1 MRITMIFDNNMAYQ
15 TYRILVS
22 IFGTLGMI
30 LAITPMKKSPKRNL
44 LILGGYVVYA
54 VAFSCL
60 SLRFLGFLP
69 FLRSAVLTISLPG
82 VVSIYLAADTSIS
95 RHIFKCLSQLLL
107 SLYLIISMTLLN
119 TLWGGTLLSSA
130 ILLLFAY
137 SAVIFVGFFFLRSF
151 FLDMIEIITKGW
163 GILTL
168 IPLSF
173 LLFIMVLVL
182 YPDHYTQNP
191 SSVILFYLS
200 GAVILIIYYAVFQY
214 LRTQYQYQMD
224 EQNREILEIQI
235 QGIKKHA
242 EDTKRNAEEVRRIW
256 QDTHQMLSA
265 IATLAREGNAEAI
278 LSFVAESSA
287 LNPLTA
293 PAHYCSDP
301 ILNATL
307 TAYLGKAKNSG
318 IAVKLH
324 LAISE
329 TLPVDSAELS
339 ICFANA
345 LENAIKACE
354 KLPKNERKIILRC
367 IHKPAFMFEVE
378 NPYKGQITFGRNGLP
393 NSTETGH
400 GIGTRSIMAFCEKHH
415 AFYDFSAEGGWFK
428 VMITL

>member
-1 MRITMIFDNNMAYQ
+1 MIFDNNMAYQ
-15 TYRILVS
+15 TYRILLS

-30 LAITPMKKSPKRNL
+30 ISITPMKKSHKRNL

-54 VAFSCL
+54 VVFSCL
-60 SLRFLGFLP
+60 SLRFLGFVT
-69 FLRSAVLTISLPG
+69 FLQSAVFTVSLPG
-82 VVSIYLAADTSIS
+82 VAAIYMAADTSIP

-119 TLWGGTLLSSA
+119 TLLGGSLLSSA
-130 ILLLFAY
+130 ILLFFAY
-137 SAVIFVGFFFLRSF
+137 TAMIFLEFFFLRTY

-168 IPLSF
+168 IPSSF
-173 LLFIMVLVL
+173 LLFVMVLVL
-182 YPDHYTQNP
+182 HPVHYTQNP
-191 SSVILFYLS
+191 SFVILFYLT

-224 EQNREILEIQI
+224 EQNREILEIQM

-242 EDTKRNAEEVRRIW
+242 EDTKRNAEAVRRIW
-256 QDTHQMLSA
+256 QDTHRMLSG
-265 IATLAREGNAEAI
+265 IAALAREGNAEAI

-293 PAHYCSDP
+293 PAYYCSDP

-307 TAYLGKAKNSG
+307 TAYLSRAENSG
-318 IAVKLH
+318 ITIDLH
-324 LAISE
+324 LATPE
-329 TLPVDSAELS
+329 MLPVDSAELS

-354 KLPKNERKIILRC
+354 ELPRNERKIILRC
-367 IHKPAFMFEVE
+367 IHKPAFMFEIE
-378 NPYKGQITFGRNGLP
+378 NPYKGRITFGRNGLP
-393 NSTETGH
+393 NSTKTGH
-400 GIGTRSIMAFCEKHH
+400 GLGTRSIMAFCEKHN
-415 AFYDFSAEGGWFK
+415 AFYNFSAEDGWFR

>member
-1 MRITMIFDNNMAYQ
+1 MIFDNNMAYQ
-15 TYRILVS
+15 IYRILLS

-30 LAITPMKKSPKRNL
+30 ISITPMKKSHKRNL

-54 VAFSCL
+54 VVFSCL
-60 SLRFLGFLP
+60 SLRFLGFVT
-69 FLRSAVLTISLPG
+69 FLRSAVFTVSLPG
-82 VVSIYLAADTSIS
+82 VAAIYMAADTSIP

-119 TLWGGTLLSSA
+119 TLLGGSLLSSA
-130 ILLLFAY
+130 ILLFFAY
-137 SAVIFVGFFFLRSF
+137 TAMIFLEFFFLRTY

-168 IPLSF
+168 IPSSF
-173 LLFIMVLVL
+173 LLFVMVLVL
-182 YPDHYTQNP
+182 HPVHYTQNP
-191 SSVILFYLS
+191 SFVILFYMTGS
-200 GAVILIIYYAVFQY
+200 VILIIYYAVFQY

-224 EQNREILEIQI
+224 EQNREILDVQM

-256 QDTHQMLSA
+256 QDTHRMLSG
-265 IATLAREGNAEAI
+265 IAALARAGNAEAI

-307 TAYLGKAKNSG
+307 TAYLSRAENSG
-318 IAVKLH
+318 ITIDLH
-324 LAISE
+324 LAIPE
-329 TLPVDSAELS
+329 ILPVDSAELS

-354 KLPKNERKIILRC
+354 ELPRNERKIILRC
-367 IHKPAFMFEVE
+367 IHKPAFMFEIE
-378 NPYKGQITFGRNGLP
+378 NPYKGRITFGRNGLP
-393 NSTETGH
+393 ISTKTGH
-400 GIGTRSIMAFCEKHH
+400 GLGTRSIMAFCEKHN
-415 AFYDFSAEGGWFK
+415 AFYDFSAEGGWFR

>member
-1 MRITMIFDNNMAYQ
+1 MIFDNNMAYQ
-15 TYRILVS
+15 IYRILLS

-30 LAITPMKKSPKRNL
+30 ISITPMKKSHKRNL

-54 VAFSCL
+54 VVFSCL
-60 SLRFLGFLP
+60 SLRFLGFVT
-69 FLRSAVLTISLPG
+69 FLRSAVFTVSLPG
-82 VVSIYLAADTSIS
+82 VAAIYMAADTSIP

-119 TLWGGTLLSSA
+119 TLLGGSLLSSA
-130 ILLLFAY
+130 ILLFFAY
-137 SAVIFVGFFFLRSF
+137 TAMIFLEFFFLRTY

-168 IPLSF
+168 IPSSF
-173 LLFIMVLVL
+173 LLFVMVLVL
-182 YPDHYTQNP
+182 HPVHYTQNP
-191 SSVILFYLS
+191 SFVILFYMTGS
-200 GAVILIIYYAVFQY
+200 VILIIYYAVFQY

-224 EQNREILEIQI
+224 EQNREILEVQM

-256 QDTHQMLSA
+256 QDTHRMLSG
-265 IATLAREGNAEAI
+265 IAALAREGNAEAI

-307 TAYLGKAKNSG
+307 TAYLSRAENSG
-318 IAVKLH
+318 ITIDLH
-324 LAISE
+324 LAIPE
-329 TLPVDSAELS
+329 ILPVDSAELS

-354 KLPKNERKIILRC
+354 ELPRNERKIILRC
-367 IHKPAFMFEVE
+367 IHKPAFMFEIE
-378 NPYKGQITFGRNGLP
+378 NPYKGRITFGRNGLP
-393 NSTETGH
+393 NSTKTGH
-400 GIGTRSIMAFCEKHH
+400 GLGTRSIMAFCEKHN
-415 AFYDFSAEGGWFK
+415 AFYDFSAEGGWFR

>member
-1 MRITMIFDNNMAYQ
+1 MIFDNNMAYQ
-15 TYRILVS
+15 TYRVLVS

-30 LAITPMKKSPKRNL
+30 ISLTPMKKNHKRNL

-54 VAFSCL
+54 VVYSSL
-60 SLRFLGFLP
+60 SLRFLGFLS
-69 FLRSAVLTISLPG
+69 FLRSAVFTVSLPG
-82 VVSIYLAADTSIS
+82 VLAIYMMADTSVP

-119 TLWGGTLLSSA
+119 TLLGGSLLSSA
-130 ILLLFAY
+130 ILLFFAY
-137 SAVIFVGFFFLRSF
+137 TAMIFLEFFFLRTY

-168 IPLSF
+168 IPSSF
-173 LLFIMVLVL
+173 LLFVMVLVL
-182 YPDHYTQNP
+182 HPVHYTQNP
-191 SSVILFYLS
+191 SFVILFYMTGS
-200 GAVILIIYYAVFQY
+200 VILIIYYAVFQY

-224 EQNREILEIQI
+224 EQNREILEVQM

-256 QDTHQMLSA
+256 QDTHRMLSG
-265 IATLAREGNAEAI
+265 IAALAREGNAEAI

-307 TAYLGKAKNSG
+307 TAYLSRAENSG
-318 IAVKLH
+318 ITIDLH
-324 LAISE
+324 LAIPE
-329 TLPVDSAELS
+329 ILPVDSAELS

-354 KLPKNERKIILRC
+354 ELPRNERKIILRC
-367 IHKPAFMFEVE
+367 IHKPAFMFEIE

-393 NSTETGH
+393 ISTKTGH
-400 GIGTRSIMAFCEKHH
+400 GLGTRSIMAFCEKHN
-415 AFYDFSAEGGWFK
+415 AFYDFSAEGGWFR

>member
-1 MRITMIFDNNMAYQ
+1 MIFDNNMAYQ
-15 TYRILVS
+15 IYRILLS

-30 LAITPMKKSPKRNL
+30 ISITPMKKSHKRNL

-54 VAFSCL
+54 VVFSCL
-60 SLRFLGFLP
+60 SLRFLGFVT
-69 FLRSAVLTISLPG
+69 FLRSAVFTVSLPG
-82 VVSIYLAADTSIS
+82 VAAIYMAADTSIP

-119 TLWGGTLLSSA
+119 TLLGGSLLSSA
-130 ILLLFAY
+130 ILLFFAY
-137 SAVIFVGFFFLRSF
+137 TAMIFLEFFFLRTY

-168 IPLSF
+168 IPSSF
-173 LLFIMVLVL
+173 LLFVMVLVL
-182 YPDHYTQNP
+182 HPVHYTQNP
-191 SSVILFYLS
+191 SFVILFYMTGS
-200 GAVILIIYYAVFQY
+200 VILIIYYAVFQY

-224 EQNREILEIQI
+224 EQNREILEVQM

-256 QDTHQMLSA
+256 QDTHRMLSG
-265 IATLAREGNAEAI
+265 IAALAREGNAEAI
-278 LSFVAESSA
+278 LNFVAESSA
-287 LNPLTA
+287 LDPLTA

-307 TAYLGKAKNSG
+307 TAYLSRAENSG
-318 IAVKLH
+318 ITIDLH
-324 LAISE
+324 LAIPE
-329 TLPVDSAELS
+329 ILPVDSAELS

-354 KLPKNERKIILRC
+354 ELPRNERKIILRC
-367 IHKPAFMFEVE
+367 IHKPAFMFEIE
-378 NPYKGQITFGRNGLP
+378 NPYKGRITFGRNGLP
-393 NSTETGH
+393 ISTKTGH
-400 GIGTRSIMAFCEKHH
+400 GLGTRSIMAFCEKYN
-415 AFYDFSAEGGWFK
+415 AFYDFSAEGGWFR

>member
-1 MRITMIFDNNMAYQ
+1 MIFDNNMAYQ
-15 TYRILVS
+15 TYRVLVS

-30 LAITPMKKSPKRNL
+30 ISLTPMKKNHKRNL

-54 VAFSCL
+54 VVYSSL
-60 SLRFLGFLP
+60 SLRFLGFLS
-69 FLRSAVLTISLPG
+69 FLRSAVFTVSLPG
-82 VVSIYLAADTSIS
+82 VLAIYMMADTSVP

-119 TLWGGTLLSSA
+119 TLLGGSLLSSA
-130 ILLLFAY
+130 ILLFFAY
-137 SAVIFVGFFFLRSF
+137 TAMIFLEFFFLRTY

-168 IPLSF
+168 IPSSF
-173 LLFIMVLVL
+173 LLFVMVLVL
-182 YPDHYTQNP
+182 HPVHYTQNP
-191 SSVILFYLS
+191 SFVILFYMTGS
-200 GAVILIIYYAVFQY
+200 VILIIYYAVFQY

-224 EQNREILEIQI
+224 EQNREILEVQM

-256 QDTHQMLSA
+256 QDTHRMLSG
-265 IATLAREGNAEAI
+265 IAALAREGNAEAI

-307 TAYLGKAKNSG
+307 TAYLSRAENSG
-318 IAVKLH
+318 ITIDLH
-324 LAISE
+324 LAIPE
-329 TLPVDSAELS
+329 ILPVDSAELS

-354 KLPKNERKIILRC
+354 ELPRNERKIILRC
-367 IHKPAFMFEVE
+367 IHKPAFMFEIE
-378 NPYKGQITFGRNGLP
+378 NPYKGRITFGRNGLP
-393 NSTETGH
+393 ISTKTGH
-400 GIGTRSIMAFCEKHH
+400 GLGTRSIMAFCEKHN
-415 AFYDFSAEGGWFK
+415 AFYDFSAEGGWFR

>member
-1 MRITMIFDNNMAYQ
+1 MIFDNNMAYQ
-15 TYRILVS
+15 TYRVLVS

-30 LAITPMKKSPKRNL
+30 ISLTPMKKNHKRNL

-54 VAFSCL
+54 VVYSSL
-60 SLRFLGFLP
+60 SLRFLGFLS
-69 FLRSAVLTISLPG
+69 FLRSAVFTVSLPG
-82 VVSIYLAADTSIS
+82 VLAIYMMADTSVP

-119 TLWGGTLLSSA
+119 TLLGGTLLSSA

-137 SAVIFVGFFFLRSF
+137 VAMIFLESFFLRSF
-151 FLDMIEIITKGW
+151 FLTRIEIITKGW
-163 GILTL
+163 GILCL
-168 IPLSF
+168 IPSSF
-173 LLFIMVLVL
+173 LLFVMVLVL
-182 YPDHYTQNP
+182 YPVHYTQNP
-191 SSVILFYLS
+191 SFVLLFYLT

-214 LRTQYQYQMD
+214 LWTQYQYQMD
-224 EQNREILEIQI
+224 KQNREILEIQM

-242 EDTKRNAEEVRRIW
+242 EDTKRNAEEVESVW
-256 QDTHQMLSA
+256 QDTHRMLSG
-265 IATLAREGNAEAI
+265 IAVLAREGNAEAI
-278 LSFVAESSA
+278 LNFIAESSA
-287 LNPLTA
+287 LDLLTP

-307 TAYLGKAKNSG
+307 TAYLNKAENSG
-318 IAVKLH
+318 ITVDLH
-324 LAISE
+324 LAIPE

-354 KLPKNERKIILRC
+354 ELPENERKIILRC
-367 IHKPAFMFEVE
+367 IHKPAFMFEID

-393 NSTETGH
+393 NSTKTGH
-400 GIGTRSIMAFCEKHH
+400 GLGTRSIIAFCEKHN
-415 AFYDFSAEGGWFK
+415 AFYDFSTEGGWFK

>member
-1 MRITMIFDNNMAYQ
+1 MIFDNNMAYQ
-15 TYRILVS
+15 IYRILLS

-30 LAITPMKKSPKRNL
+30 ISITPMKKSHKRNL

-54 VAFSCL
+54 VVFSCL
-60 SLRFLGFLP
+60 SLRFLGFVI
-69 FLRSAVLTISLPG
+69 FLRSAVFTVSLPG
-82 VVSIYLAADTSIS
+82 VAAIYMAADTSIP

-119 TLWGGTLLSSA
+119 TLLGGSLLSSA
-130 ILLLFAY
+130 ILLFFAY
-137 SAVIFVGFFFLRSF
+137 TAMIFLEFFFLRTY

-168 IPLSF
+168 IPSSF
-173 LLFIMVLVL
+173 LLFVMVLVL
-182 YPDHYTQNP
+182 HPVHYTQNP
-191 SSVILFYLS
+191 SFVILFYMTGS
-200 GAVILIIYYAVFQY
+200 VILIIYYAVFQY

-224 EQNREILEIQI
+224 EQNREILEVQM

-256 QDTHQMLSA
+256 QDTHRMLSG
-265 IATLAREGNAEAI
+265 IAALAREGNAEAI

-307 TAYLGKAKNSG
+307 TAYLSRAENSG
-318 IAVKLH
+318 ITIDLH
-324 LAISE
+324 LAIPE
-329 TLPVDSAELS
+329 ILPVDSAELS

-354 KLPKNERKIILRC
+354 ELPRNERKIILRC
-367 IHKPAFMFEVE
+367 IHKPAFMFEIE
-378 NPYKGQITFGRNGLP
+378 NPYKGRITFGRNGLP
-393 NSTETGH
+393 ISTKTGH
-400 GIGTRSIMAFCEKHH
+400 GLGTRSIMAFCEKHN
-415 AFYDFSAEGGWFK
+415 AFYDFSAEGGWFR

>member
-1 MRITMIFDNNMAYQ
+1 MIFDNNMAYQ
-15 TYRILVS
+15 IYRILLS

-30 LAITPMKKSPKRNL
+30 ISITPMKKSHKRNL

-54 VAFSCL
+54 VVFSCL
-60 SLRFLGFLP
+60 SLRFLGFVT
-69 FLRSAVLTISLPG
+69 FLRSAVFTVSLPG
-82 VVSIYLAADTSIS
+82 VAAIYMAADTSIP

-119 TLWGGTLLSSA
+119 TLLGGSLLSSA
-130 ILLLFAY
+130 ILLFFAY
-137 SAVIFVGFFFLRSF
+137 TAMIFLEFFFLRTY

-168 IPLSF
+168 IPSSF
-173 LLFIMVLVL
+173 LLFVMVLVL
-182 YPDHYTQNP
+182 HPVHYTQNP
-191 SSVILFYLS
+191 SFVILFYMTGS
-200 GAVILIIYYAVFQY
+200 VILIIYYAVFQY

-224 EQNREILEIQI
+224 EQNREILEVQM

-256 QDTHQMLSA
+256 QDTHRMLSG
-265 IATLAREGNAEAI
+265 IAALAREGNTEAI
-278 LSFVAESSA
+278 LNFVAESSA
-287 LNPLTA
+287 LDPLTA

-307 TAYLGKAKNSG
+307 TAYLSRAENSG
-318 IAVKLH
+318 ITIDLH
-324 LAISE
+324 LAIPE
-329 TLPVDSAELS
+329 ILPVDSAELS

-354 KLPKNERKIILRC
+354 ELPRNERKIILRC
-367 IHKPAFMFEVE
+367 IHKPAFMFEIE
-378 NPYKGQITFGRNGLP
+378 NPYKGRITFGRNGLP
-393 NSTETGH
+393 ISTKTGH
-400 GIGTRSIMAFCEKHH
+400 GLGTRSIMAFCEKHN
-415 AFYDFSAEGGWFK
+415 AFYDFSAEGGWFR

>member
-1 MRITMIFDNNMAYQ
+1 MIFDNNMAYQ
-15 TYRILVS
+15 IYRILLS

-30 LAITPMKKSPKRNL
+30 ISITPMKKSHKRNL

-54 VAFSCL
+54 VVFSCL
-60 SLRFLGFLP
+60 SLRFLGFVT
-69 FLRSAVLTISLPG
+69 FLRSAVFTVSLPG
-82 VVSIYLAADTSIS
+82 VAAIYMAADTSIP

-119 TLWGGTLLSSA
+119 TLLGGSLLSSA
-130 ILLLFAY
+130 ILLFFAY
-137 SAVIFVGFFFLRSF
+137 TAMIFLEFFFLRTY

-168 IPLSF
+168 IPSSF
-173 LLFIMVLVL
+173 LLFVMVLVL
-182 YPDHYTQNP
+182 HPVHYTQNP
-191 SSVILFYLS
+191 SFVILFYMTGS
-200 GAVILIIYYAVFQY
+200 VILIIYYAVFQY

-224 EQNREILEIQI
+224 EQNREILEVQM

-256 QDTHQMLSA
+256 QDTHRMLSG
-265 IATLAREGNAEAI
+265 IAALAREGNAEAI

-307 TAYLGKAKNSG
+307 TAYLSRAENSG
-318 IAVKLH
+318 ITIDLH
-324 LAISE
+324 LAIPE
-329 TLPVDSAELS
+329 ILPVDSAELS

-354 KLPKNERKIILRC
+354 ELPRNERKIILRC
-367 IHKPAFMFEVE
+367 IHKPAFMFEIE
-378 NPYKGQITFGRNGLP
+378 NPYKGRITFGRNGLP
-393 NSTETGH
+393 ISTKTGH
-400 GIGTRSIMAFCEKHH
+400 GLGTRSIMAFCEKHN
-415 AFYDFSAEGGWFK
+415 AFYDFSTEGGWFR

>member
-1 MRITMIFDNNMAYQ
+1 MIFDNNMAYQ
-15 TYRILVS
+15 IYRILLS

-30 LAITPMKKSPKRNL
+30 ISITPMKKSHKRNL

-54 VAFSCL
+54 VVFSCL
-60 SLRFLGFLP
+60 SLRFLGFVT
-69 FLRSAVLTISLPG
+69 FLRSAVFTVSLPG
-82 VVSIYLAADTSIS
+82 VAAIYMAADTSIP

-119 TLWGGTLLSSA
+119 TLLGGSLLSSA
-130 ILLLFAY
+130 ILLFFAY
-137 SAVIFVGFFFLRSF
+137 TAMIFLEFFFLRTY

-168 IPLSF
+168 IPSSF
-173 LLFIMVLVL
+173 LLFVMVLVL
-182 YPDHYTQNP
+182 HPVHYTQNP
-191 SSVILFYLS
+191 SFVILFYMTGS
-200 GAVILIIYYAVFQY
+200 VILIIYYAVFQY

-224 EQNREILEIQI
+224 EQNREILEVQM

-256 QDTHQMLSA
+256 QDTHRMLSG
-265 IATLAREGNAEAI
+265 IAALAREGNAEAI

-307 TAYLGKAKNSG
+307 TAYLSRAENSG
-318 IAVKLH
+318 ITIDLH
-324 LAISE
+324 LAIPE
-329 TLPVDSAELS
+329 ILPVDSAELS

-354 KLPKNERKIILRC
+354 ELPRNERKIILRC
-367 IHKPAFMFEVE
+367 IHKPAFMFEIE
-378 NPYKGQITFGRNGLP
+378 NPYKGRINFGRNGLP
-393 NSTETGH
+393 ISTKTGH
-400 GIGTRSIMAFCEKHH
+400 GLGTRSIMAFCEKHN
-415 AFYDFSAEGGWFK
+415 AFYDFSAEGGWFR

>member
-1 MRITMIFDNNMAYQ
+1 MIFDNNMAYQ
-15 TYRILVS
+15 IYRILLS

-30 LAITPMKKSPKRNL
+30 ISITPMKKSHKRNL

-54 VAFSCL
+54 VVFSCL
-60 SLRFLGFLP
+60 SLRFLGFVT
-69 FLRSAVLTISLPG
+69 FLRSAVFTVSLPG
-82 VVSIYLAADTSIS
+82 VAAIYMAADTSIP

-119 TLWGGTLLSSA
+119 TLLGGSLLSSA
-130 ILLLFAY
+130 ILLFFAY
-137 SAVIFVGFFFLRSF
+137 TAMIFLEFFFLRTY

-168 IPLSF
+168 IPSSF
-173 LLFIMVLVL
+173 LLFVMVLVL
-182 YPDHYTQNP
+182 HPVHYTQNP
-191 SSVILFYLS
+191 SFVILFYMTGS
-200 GAVILIIYYAVFQY
+200 VILIIYYAVFQY

-224 EQNREILEIQI
+224 EQNREILEVQM

-256 QDTHQMLSA
+256 QDTHRMLSG
-265 IATLAREGNAEAI
+265 IAALAREGNAEAI

-307 TAYLGKAKNSG
+307 TAYLSRAENSG
-318 IAVKLH
+318 ITIDLH
-324 LAISE
+324 LAIPE
-329 TLPVDSAELS
+329 ILPVDSAELS

-354 KLPKNERKIILRC
+354 ELPRNERKIILRC
-367 IHKPAFMFEVE
+367 IHKPAFMFEIE
-378 NPYKGQITFGRNGLP
+378 NPYKGRITVGRIGLP
-393 NSTETGH
+393 ISTKTGH
-400 GIGTRSIMAFCEKHH
+400 GLGTRSIMAFCEKHN
-415 AFYDFSAEGGWFK
+415 AFYDFSAEGGWFR

>member
-1 MRITMIFDNNMAYQ
+1 MAYQ
-15 TYRILVS
+15 IYRILLS

-30 LAITPMKKSPKRNL
+30 ISITPMKKSHKRNL

-54 VAFSCL
+54 VVFSCL
-60 SLRFLGFLP
+60 SLRFLGFVT
-69 FLRSAVLTISLPG
+69 FLRSAVFTVSLPG
-82 VVSIYLAADTSIS
+82 VAAIYMAADTSIP

-119 TLWGGTLLSSA
+119 TLLGGSLLSSA
-130 ILLLFAY
+130 ILLFFAY
-137 SAVIFVGFFFLRSF
+137 TAMIFLEFFFLRTY

-168 IPLSF
+168 IPSSF
-173 LLFIMVLVL
+173 LLFVMVLVL
-182 YPDHYTQNP
+182 HPVHYTQNP
-191 SSVILFYLS
+191 SFVILFYMTGS
-200 GAVILIIYYAVFQY
+200 VILIIYYAVFQY

-224 EQNREILEIQI
+224 EQNREILEVQM

-256 QDTHQMLSA
+256 QDTHRMLSG
-265 IATLAREGNAEAI
+265 IAALAREGNAEAI

-307 TAYLGKAKNSG
+307 TAYLSRAENSG
-318 IAVKLH
+318 ITIDLH
-324 LAISE
+324 LAIPE
-329 TLPVDSAELS
+329 ILPVDSAELS

-354 KLPKNERKIILRC
+354 ELLRNERKIILRC
-367 IHKPAFMFEVE
+367 IHKPAFMFEIE
-378 NPYKGQITFGRNGLP
+378 NPYKGRITFGRNGLP
-393 NSTETGH
+393 ISTKTGH
-400 GIGTRSIMAFCEKHH
+400 GLGTRSIMAFCEKHN
-415 AFYDFSAEGGWFK
+415 AFYDFSAEGGWFR

>member
-1 MRITMIFDNNMAYQ
+1 MIFDNNMAYQ
-15 TYRILVS
+15 IYRILLS

-30 LAITPMKKSPKRNL
+30 ISITPMKKSHKRNL

-54 VAFSCL
+54 VVFSCL
-60 SLRFLGFLP
+60 SLRFLGFVT
-69 FLRSAVLTISLPG
+69 FLRSAVFTVSLPG
-82 VVSIYLAADTSIS
+82 VAAIYMAADTSIP

-119 TLWGGTLLSSA
+119 TLLGGSLLSSA
-130 ILLLFAY
+130 ILLFFAY
-137 SAVIFVGFFFLRSF
+137 TAMIFLEFFFLRTY

-168 IPLSF
+168 IPSSF
-173 LLFIMVLVL
+173 LLFVMVLVL
-182 YPDHYTQNP
+182 HPVHYTQNP
-191 SSVILFYLS
+191 SFVILFYMTGS
-200 GAVILIIYYAVFQY
+200 VILIIYYAVFQY

-224 EQNREILEIQI
+224 EQNREILEVQM

-256 QDTHQMLSA
+256 QDTHRMLSG
-265 IATLAREGNAEAI
+265 IAALAREGNAEAI

-287 LNPLTA
+287 LDPLTA

-307 TAYLGKAKNSG
+307 TAYLSRAENSG
-318 IAVKLH
+318 ITIDLH
-324 LAISE
+324 LAIPE
-329 TLPVDSAELS
+329 ILPVDSAELS

-354 KLPKNERKIILRC
+354 ELPRNERKIILRC
-367 IHKPAFMFEVE
+367 IHKPAFMFEIE
-378 NPYKGQITFGRNGLP
+378 NPYKGRITFGRNGLP
-393 NSTETGH
+393 ISTKTGH
-400 GIGTRSIMAFCEKHH
+400 GLGTRSIMAFCEKHN
-415 AFYDFSAEGGWFK
+415 AFYDFSAEGGWFR

>member
-1 MRITMIFDNNMAYQ
+1 MIFDNNMAYQ
-15 TYRILVS
+15 IYRILLS

-30 LAITPMKKSPKRNL
+30 ISITPMKKSHKRNL

-54 VAFSCL
+54 VVFSCL
-60 SLRFLGFLP
+60 SLRFLGFVT
-69 FLRSAVLTISLPG
+69 FLRSAVFTVSLPG
-82 VVSIYLAADTSIS
+82 VAAIYMAADTSIP

-119 TLWGGTLLSSA
+119 TLLGGSLLSSV
-130 ILLLFAY
+130 ILLFFAY
-137 SAVIFVGFFFLRSF
+137 TAMIFLEFFFLRTY

-168 IPLSF
+168 IPSSF
-173 LLFIMVLVL
+173 LLFVMVLVL
-182 YPDHYTQNP
+182 HPVHYTQNP
-191 SSVILFYLS
+191 SFVILFYMTGS
-200 GAVILIIYYAVFQY
+200 VILIIYYAVFQY

-224 EQNREILEIQI
+224 EQNREILEVQM

-256 QDTHQMLSA
+256 QDTHRMLSG
-265 IATLAREGNAEAI
+265 IAALAREGNAEAI

-307 TAYLGKAKNSG
+307 TAYLSRAENSG
-318 IAVKLH
+318 ITIDLH
-324 LAISE
+324 LAIPE
-329 TLPVDSAELS
+329 ILPVDSAELS

-354 KLPKNERKIILRC
+354 ELPRNERKIILRC
-367 IHKPAFMFEVE
+367 IHKPAFMFEIE
-378 NPYKGQITFGRNGLP
+378 NPYKGRITFGRNGLP
-393 NSTETGH
+393 ISTKTGH
-400 GIGTRSIMAFCEKHH
+400 GLGTRSIMAFCEKHN
-415 AFYDFSAEGGWFK
+415 AFYDFSAEGGWFR

>member
-1 MRITMIFDNNMAYQ
+1 MIFDNNMAYQ
-15 TYRILVS
+15 IYRILLS

-30 LAITPMKKSPKRNL
+30 ISITPMKKSHKRNL

-54 VAFSCL
+54 VVFSCL
-60 SLRFLGFLP
+60 SLRFLGFVT
-69 FLRSAVLTISLPG
+69 FLRSAVFTVSLPG
-82 VVSIYLAADTSIS
+82 VAAIYMAADTSIP

-119 TLWGGTLLSSA
+119 TLLGGSLLSSA
-130 ILLLFAY
+130 ILLFFAY
-137 SAVIFVGFFFLRSF
+137 TAMIFLEFFFLRTY

-168 IPLSF
+168 IPSSF
-173 LLFIMVLVL
+173 LLFVMVLVL
-182 YPDHYTQNP
+182 HPVHYTQNP
-191 SSVILFYLS
+191 SFVILFYMTGS
-200 GAVILIIYYAVFQY
+200 VILIIYYAVFQY

-224 EQNREILEIQI
+224 EQNREILEVQM

-256 QDTHQMLSA
+256 QDTHRMLSG
-265 IATLAREGNAEAI
+265 IAALAREGNAEAI

-287 LNPLTA
+287 LNPLTV

-307 TAYLGKAKNSG
+307 TAYLSRAENSG
-318 IAVKLH
+318 ITIDLH
-324 LAISE
+324 LAIPE
-329 TLPVDSAELS
+329 ILPVDSAELS

-354 KLPKNERKIILRC
+354 ELPRNERKIILRC
-367 IHKPAFMFEVE
+367 IHKPAFMFEIE
-378 NPYKGQITFGRNGLP
+378 NPYKGRITFGRNGLP
-393 NSTETGH
+393 ISTKTGH
-400 GIGTRSIMAFCEKHH
+400 GLGTRSIMAFCEKHN
-415 AFYDFSAEGGWFK
+415 AFYDFSAEGGWFR

>member
-1 MRITMIFDNNMAYQ
+1 MIFDNNMAYQ
-15 TYRILVS
+15 IYRILLS

-30 LAITPMKKSPKRNL
+30 ISITPMKKSHKRNL

-54 VAFSCL
+54 VVFSCL
-60 SLRFLGFLP
+60 SLRFLGFVT
-69 FLRSAVLTISLPG
+69 FLRSAVFTVSLPG
-82 VVSIYLAADTSIS
+82 VAAIYMAADTSIP

-107 SLYLIISMTLLN
+107 SIYLIISMTLLN
-119 TLWGGTLLSSA
+119 TLLGGTLLSSA

-137 SAVIFVGFFFLRSF
+137 VAMIFLESFFLRSF
-151 FLDMIEIITKGW
+151 FLTRIEIITKGW
-163 GILTL
+163 GILCL
-168 IPLSF
+168 IPSSF
-173 LLFIMVLVL
+173 LLFVMVLVL
-182 YPDHYTQNP
+182 YPVHYTQNP
-191 SSVILFYLS
+191 SFVILFYMTGS
-200 GAVILIIYYAVFQY
+200 VILIIYYAVFQY

-224 EQNREILEIQI
+224 EQNREILEVQM

-256 QDTHQMLSA
+256 QDTHRMLSG
-265 IATLAREGNAEAI
+265 IAALAREGNAEAI

-307 TAYLGKAKNSG
+307 TAYLSRAENSG
-318 IAVKLH
+318 ITIDLH
-324 LAISE
+324 LAIPE
-329 TLPVDSAELS
+329 ILPVDSAELS

-354 KLPKNERKIILRC
+354 ELPRNERKIILRC
-367 IHKPAFMFEVE
+367 IHKPAFMFEIE
-378 NPYKGQITFGRNGLP
+378 NPYKGRITFGRNGLP
-393 NSTETGH
+393 ISTKTGH
-400 GIGTRSIMAFCEKHH
+400 GLGTRSIMAFCEKHN
-415 AFYDFSAEGGWFK
+415 AFYDFSAEGGWFR

>member
-1 MRITMIFDNNMAYQ
+1 MIFDNNMAYQ
-15 TYRILVS
+15 IYRILLS

-30 LAITPMKKSPKRNL
+30 ISITPMKKSHKRNL

-54 VAFSCL
+54 VVFSCL
-60 SLRFLGFLP
+60 SLRFLGFVT
-69 FLRSAVLTISLPG
+69 FLRSAVFTVSLPG
-82 VVSIYLAADTSIS
+82 VAAIYMAADTSIP

-119 TLWGGTLLSSA
+119 TLLGGSLLSSA
-130 ILLLFAY
+130 ILLFFAY
-137 SAVIFVGFFFLRSF
+137 TAMIFLEFFFLRTY

-168 IPLSF
+168 IPSSF
-173 LLFIMVLVL
+173 LLFVMVLVL
-182 YPDHYTQNP
+182 HPVHYTQNP
-191 SSVILFYLS
+191 SFVILFYMTGS
-200 GAVILIIYYAVFQY
+200 VILIIYYAVFQY
-214 LRTQYQYQMD
+214 LRTQYQYQID
-224 EQNREILEIQI
+224 EQNREILEVQM

-256 QDTHQMLSA
+256 QDTHRMLSG
-265 IATLAREGNAEAI
+265 IAALAREGNAEAI

-307 TAYLGKAKNSG
+307 TAYLSRAENSG
-318 IAVKLH
+318 ITIDLH
-324 LAISE
+324 LAIPE
-329 TLPVDSAELS
+329 ILPVDSAELS

-354 KLPKNERKIILRC
+354 ELPRNERKIILRC
-367 IHKPAFMFEVE
+367 IHKPAFMFEIE
-378 NPYKGQITFGRNGLP
+378 NPYKGRITFGRNGLP
-393 NSTETGH
+393 ISTKTGH
-400 GIGTRSIMAFCEKHH
+400 GLGTRSIMAFCEKHN
-415 AFYDFSAEGGWFK
+415 AFYDFSAEGGWFR

>member
-1 MRITMIFDNNMAYQ
+1 MIFDNNMAYQ
-15 TYRILVS
+15 IYRILLS

-30 LAITPMKKSPKRNL
+30 ISITPMKKSHKRNL

-54 VAFSCL
+54 VVFSCL
-60 SLRFLGFLP
+60 SLRFLGFVT
-69 FLRSAVLTISLPG
+69 FLRSAVFTVSLPG
-82 VVSIYLAADTSIS
+82 VAAIYMAADTSIP

-119 TLWGGTLLSSA
+119 TLLGGSLLSSA
-130 ILLLFAY
+130 ILLFFAY
-137 SAVIFVGFFFLRSF
+137 TAMIFLEFFFLRTY

-168 IPLSF
+168 IPSSF
-173 LLFIMVLVL
+173 LLFVMVLVL
-182 YPDHYTQNP
+182 HPVHYTQNP
-191 SSVILFYLS
+191 SSVILFYMTGS
-200 GAVILIIYYAVFQY
+200 VILIIYYAVFQY
-214 LRTQYQYQMD
+214 LRTQYQYQID
-224 EQNREILEIQI
+224 EQNREILEVQM

-256 QDTHQMLSA
+256 QDTHRMLSG
-265 IATLAREGNAEAI
+265 IAALAREGNAEAI

-307 TAYLGKAKNSG
+307 TAYLSRAENSG
-318 IAVKLH
+318 ITIDLH
-324 LAISE
+324 LAIPE
-329 TLPVDSAELS
+329 ILPVDSAELS

-354 KLPKNERKIILRC
+354 ELPRNERKIILRC
-367 IHKPAFMFEVE
+367 IHKPAFMFEIE
-378 NPYKGQITFGRNGLP
+378 NPYKGRITFGRNGLP
-393 NSTETGH
+393 ISTKTGH
-400 GIGTRSIMAFCEKHH
+400 GLGTRSIMAFCEKHN
-415 AFYDFSAEGGWFK
+415 AFYDFSAEGGWFR

>member
-1 MRITMIFDNNMAYQ
+1 MIFDNNMAYQ
-15 TYRILVS
+15 TYRVLVS

-30 LAITPMKKSPKRNL
+30 ISLTPMNKNHKRNL

-54 VAFSCL
+54 VVYSSL
-60 SLRFLGFLP
+60 SLRFLGFLS
-69 FLRSAVLTISLPG
+69 FLRSAVFTVSLPG
-82 VVSIYLAADTSIS
+82 VLAIYMMADTSVP

-119 TLWGGTLLSSA
+119 TLLGGTLLSSA

-137 SAVIFVGFFFLRSF
+137 VAMIFLESFFLRSF
-151 FLDMIEIITKGW
+151 FLTRIEIITKGW
-163 GILTL
+163 GILCL
-168 IPLSF
+168 IPSSF
-173 LLFIMVLVL
+173 LLFVMVLVL
-182 YPDHYTQNP
+182 YPVHYTQNP
-191 SSVILFYLS
+191 SFVLLFYLT

-214 LRTQYQYQMD
+214 LWTQYQYQMD
-224 EQNREILEIQI
+224 KQNREILEIQM

-242 EDTKRNAEEVRRIW
+242 EDTKRNAEEVESVW
-256 QDTHQMLSA
+256 QDTHRMLSG
-265 IATLAREGNAEAI
+265 IAALAREGNAEAI

-287 LNPLTA
+287 LNPLTP

-307 TAYLGKAKNSG
+307 TAYLNKAENSG
-318 IAVKLH
+318 ITVDLH
-324 LAISE
+324 LAIPE

-354 KLPKNERKIILRC
+354 ELPENERKIILRC
-367 IHKPAFMFEVE
+367 IHKPAFMFEID

-393 NSTETGH
+393 NSTKTGH
-400 GIGTRSIMAFCEKHH
+400 GLGTRSIMAFCEKHN
-415 AFYDFSAEGGWFK
+415 AFYDFSTEGGWFK

>member
-1 MRITMIFDNNMAYQ
+1 MIFDNNMAYQ
-15 TYRILVS
+15 IYRILLS

-30 LAITPMKKSPKRNL
+30 ISITPMKKSHKRNL

-54 VAFSCL
+54 VVFSCL
-60 SLRFLGFLP
+60 SLRFLGFVT
-69 FLRSAVLTISLPG
+69 FLRSAVFTVSLPG
-82 VVSIYLAADTSIS
+82 VAAIYMAADTSIP

-119 TLWGGTLLSSA
+119 TLLGGSLLSSA
-130 ILLLFAY
+130 ILLFFAY
-137 SAVIFVGFFFLRSF
+137 TAMIFLEFFFLRTY

-168 IPLSF
+168 IPSSF
-173 LLFIMVLVL
+173 LLFVMVLVL
-182 YPDHYTQNP
+182 HPVHYTQNP
-191 SSVILFYLS
+191 SFVILFYMTGS
-200 GAVILIIYYAVFQY
+200 VILIIYYAVFQY

-224 EQNREILEIQI
+224 EQNREILEVQM

-256 QDTHQMLSA
+256 QDTHRMLSG
-265 IATLAREGNAEAI
+265 IAALAREGNAEAI

-307 TAYLGKAKNSG
+307 TAYLSRAENSG
-318 IAVKLH
+318 ITIDLH
-324 LAISE
+324 LAIPE
-329 TLPVDSAELS
+329 ILPVDSAELS

-354 KLPKNERKIILRC
+354 ELPGNERKIILRC
-367 IHKPAFMFEVE
+367 IHKPAFMFEIE
-378 NPYKGQITFGRNGLP
+378 NPYKGRITFGRNGLP
-393 NSTETGH
+393 ISTKTGH
-400 GIGTRSIMAFCEKHH
+400 GLGTRSIMAFCEKHN
-415 AFYDFSAEGGWFK
+415 AFYDFSAEGGWFR

>member
-1 MRITMIFDNNMAYQ
+1 MIFDNNMAYQ
-15 TYRILVS
+15 IYRILLS

-30 LAITPMKKSPKRNL
+30 ISITPMKKSHKRNL

-54 VAFSCL
+54 VVFSCL
-60 SLRFLGFLP
+60 SLRFLGFVT
-69 FLRSAVLTISLPG
+69 FLRSAVFTVSLPG
-82 VVSIYLAADTSIS
+82 VAAIYMAADTSIP

-119 TLWGGTLLSSA
+119 TLLGGSLLSSA
-130 ILLLFAY
+130 ILLFFAY
-137 SAVIFVGFFFLRSF
+137 TAMIFLEFFFLRTY

-168 IPLSF
+168 IPSSF
-173 LLFIMVLVL
+173 LLFVMVLVL
-182 YPDHYTQNP
+182 HPVHYTQNP
-191 SSVILFYLS
+191 SFVILFYMTGS
-200 GAVILIIYYAVFQY
+200 VILIIYYAVFQY

-224 EQNREILEIQI
+224 EQNREILEVQM

-256 QDTHQMLSA
+256 QDTHRMLSG
-265 IATLAREGNAEAI
+265 IAALAREGNAEAI
-278 LSFVAESSA
+278 LNFVAESSA
-287 LNPLTA
+287 LDPLTA

-307 TAYLGKAKNSG
+307 TAYLSRAENSG
-318 IAVKLH
+318 ITIDLH
-324 LAISE
+324 LAIPE
-329 TLPVDSAELS
+329 ILPVDSAELS

-354 KLPKNERKIILRC
+354 ELPRNERKIILRC
-367 IHKPAFMFEVE
+367 IHKPAFMFEIE
-378 NPYKGQITFGRNGLP
+378 NPYKGRITFGRNGLP
-393 NSTETGH
+393 ISTKTGH
-400 GIGTRSIMAFCEKHH
+400 GLGTRSIMAFCEKHN
-415 AFYDFSAEGGWFK
+415 AFYDFSVEGGWFR

>member
-1 MRITMIFDNNMAYQ
+1 MIFDNNMAYQ
-15 TYRILVS
+15 IYRILLS

-30 LAITPMKKSPKRNL
+30 ISITPMKKSHKRNL
-44 LILGGYVVYA
+44 LILGGYIVYA
-54 VAFSCL
+54 VVFSCL
-60 SLRFLGFLP
+60 SLRFLGFVT
-69 FLRSAVLTISLPG
+69 FLRSAVFTVSLPG
-82 VVSIYLAADTSIS
+82 VAAIYMAADTSIP

-119 TLWGGTLLSSA
+119 TLLGGSLLSSA
-130 ILLLFAY
+130 ILLFFAY
-137 SAVIFVGFFFLRSF
+137 TAMIFLEFFFLRTY

-168 IPLSF
+168 IPSSF
-173 LLFIMVLVL
+173 LLFVMVLVL
-182 YPDHYTQNP
+182 HPVHYTQNP
-191 SSVILFYLS
+191 SFVILFYMTGS
-200 GAVILIIYYAVFQY
+200 VILIIYYAVFQY

-224 EQNREILEIQI
+224 EQNREILEVQM

-256 QDTHQMLSA
+256 QDTHRMLSG
-265 IATLAREGNAEAI
+265 IAALAREGNAEAI

-307 TAYLGKAKNSG
+307 TAYLSRAENSG
-318 IAVKLH
+318 ITIDLH
-324 LAISE
+324 LAIPE
-329 TLPVDSAELS
+329 ILPVDSAELS

-354 KLPKNERKIILRC
+354 ELPRNERKIILRC
-367 IHKPAFMFEVE
+367 IHKPAFMFEIE
-378 NPYKGQITFGRNGLP
+378 NPYKGRITFGRNRLP
-393 NSTETGH
+393 ISTKTGH
-400 GIGTRSIMAFCEKHH
+400 GLGTRSIMAFCEKHN
-415 AFYDFSAEGGWFK
+415 AFYDFSAEGGWFR